1 MRYLTT
7 LLTTFLLTSCAPTSG
22 DSPRRWLA
30 GDHHIHSQFSVGW
43 EETNPPKPIIGGDA
57 VYPIPKNAEMAARF
71 GLEWMVATDH
81 GGPGHSKI
89 NLEQAYPEL
98 VESRKAVPEVIQF
111 QGLELN
117 TPGADHSSIILP
129 HTQNE
134 AEHLFEFE
142 SRFDKREPWPADP
155 TRDDEAFMLEALKFA
170 DSLPDKPVVI
180 AHHPSRSA
188 TALGEYGL
196 TSPAEL
202 RAWNDTAPDVAVGM
216 EGAPGHQA
224 AELSKTEQKDGYPAW
239 VFARGAYGRGYPTMG
254 GFDQM
259 TARVGGF
266 WDAMLA
272 EGRRWWIT
280 ANSDSHIHYT
290 QGGIDFWPGEYSK
303 TYVHAIKEHAD
314 ILDGI
319 RHGRVFVTTGDLVSE
334 LYVTVAQGSS
344 QAAIGGELTVR
355 GGEVV
360 EVVIRLKDPGNANA
374 AGRFPTVARVDLIVG
389 QVTGPGKDA
398 HRDEHSFVRVVA
410 RFTPDD
416 WQKDG
421 SYIEMRHSL
430 KLDKPS
436 YLRVRGTNVAAQLEP
451 EPDELGEDP
460 WSDLWFYSNPVFV
473 RPVLH
478 IGKRPAKELK
488 PTS

>member
-1 MRYLTT
+1 MRHLTILLFT
-7 LLTTFLLTSCAPTSG
+7 LLLTSCSTTSDDAG
-22 DSPRRWLA
+22 RRWLA

-43 EETNPPKPIIGGDA
+43 EKTNPPKAIIGGDA
-57 VYPIPKNAEMAARF
+57 IYPIPKNAEMARQF
-71 GLEWMVATDH
+71 GLDWMVATDH
-81 GGPGHSKI
+81 GGPNHSKI

-98 VESRKAVPEVIQF
+98 VASREAVPEVIQF

-129 HTQNE
+129 HTHDE
-134 AEHLFEFE
+134 AEHLFAFE
-142 SRFDKREPWPADP
+142 SRFDKMESWPTDP
-155 TRDDEAFMLEALKFA
+155 ARDTEVFMLEALEFA
-170 DSLPDKPVVI
+170 ATLPEKPVVI

-202 RAWNDTAPDVAVGM
+202 RAWNDAAPDIAVGM

-224 AELSKTEQKDGYPAW
+224 AALLKEAAKTEYPAW
-239 VFARGAYGRGYPTMG
+239 VFSRGAYGRGYPTLG

-259 TARVGGF
+259 TASVGGF
-266 WDAMLA
+266 WDSMLA

-280 ANSDSHIHYT
+280 ANSDSHRHYT

-334 LYVTVAQGSS
+334 LYVTVS
-344 QAAIGGELTVR
+344 QASAQAGMGGILTAVTDEL
-355 GGEVV
+355 V
-360 EVVIRLKDPGNANA
+360 EVVIRFKDPDSANA
-374 AGRFPTVARVDLIVG
+374 AGRNPRVARVDLIVG
-389 QVTGPGKDA
+389 EVTGPGQDP
-398 HRDEHSFVRVVA
+398 HRDEHESVRVAA
-410 RFTPDD
+410 RFTAED
-416 WQKDG
+416 WRDEEG
-421 SYIEMRHSL
+421 YTVIRHSL
-430 KLDKPS
+430 KLDEPS
-436 YLRVRGTNVAAQLEP
+436 YLRVRGTNLVAQLEP
-451 EPDELGEDP
+451 EPDEPGEDP

-473 RPVLH
+473 R
-478 IGKRPAKELK
+478 R
-488 PTS
+488 